1 MKKPGKILKG
11 YVCVK
16 NKDEPSGKA
25 FRGHVTSTPLDSGIC
40 STATQRTSAERL
52 PPSSGGPPSARPD
65 LKAALYTTGTM
76 LPQSDQ
82 ETRSRCTIPVKMK
95 PRTCCRQ
102 RCYSARSHQHAL
114 ASEQGTHQTVTWTD
128 AQVSAGQNK
137 ASPRFHLPEGVGNNY
152 LASPR
157 PPVGAHLC
165 SNRPDRPS
173 EATRH
178 PGAPARG
185 VYGPA
190 QGSTRGPT

>member
-178 PGAPARG
+178 PAQG

>member
-1 MKKPGKILKG
+1 MH
-11 YVCVK
+11 
-16 NKDEPSGKA
+16 NSRENE
-25 FRGHVTSTPLDSGIC
+25 
-40 STATQRTSAERL
+40 ATYLLQAE
-52 PPSSGGPPSARPD
+52 
-65 LKAALYTTGTM
+65 M
-76 LPQSDQ
+76 LPGTLS
-82 ETRSRCTIPVKMK
+82 PVSKHTLS
-95 PRTCCRQ
+95 PLNW
-102 RCYSARSHQHAL
+102 HAL